1 MVGPEGYGEDVI
13 HDIRTDRRS
22 AERGG
27 ADRTVVHRPVARC
40 LAVVGVTVLAL
51 VATACASSSSSGS
64 TTSSTGVVA
73 RSVVGRRYCEVLLV
87 HLGPSGVYAD
97 VYNSYPLNACPEA
110 EWSALDPSAL
120 ARQDGASAALLNGP
134 RYWLMDSID
143 KVRSGAVVIRRFG
156 DIAMMLDATVTL
168 GTSVAAA
175 MQPYTPHTVD
185 RQASFTFDAGRQVYE
200 LVAPDGTVWVMQTLS
215 QVKDPTLTRADLP
228 GLASRLRLP
237 AGWTYRTRT
246 LSAPLVV
253 ATADH
258 PAQVLQDTLSNSYS
272 QETGG

>member
-97 VYNSYPLNACPEA
+97 VYNSYPLMTLSYKLSSN
-110 EWSALDPSAL
+110 
-120 ARQDGASAALLNGP
+120 LLFAGM
-134 RYWLMDSID
+134 RVTYKAIE
-143 KVRSGAVVIRRFG
+143 
-156 DIAMMLDATVTL
+156 DATDHVVDVT
-168 GTSVAAA
+168 V
-175 MQPYTPHTVD
+175 
-185 RQASFTFDAGRQVYE
+185 TFSTQ
-200 LVAPDGTVWVMQTLS
+200 
-215 QVKDPTLTRADLP
+215 
-228 GLASRLRLP
+228 
-237 AGWTYRTRT
+237 
-246 LSAPLVV
+246 
-253 ATADH
+253 
-258 PAQVLQDTLSNSYS
+258 
-272 QETGG
+272 